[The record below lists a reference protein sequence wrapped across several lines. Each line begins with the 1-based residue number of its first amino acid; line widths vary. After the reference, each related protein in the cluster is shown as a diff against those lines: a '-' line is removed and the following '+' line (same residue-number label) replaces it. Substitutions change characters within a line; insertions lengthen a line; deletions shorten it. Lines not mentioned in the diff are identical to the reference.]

1 MGSSARP
8 AAIGPEYRW
17 EFCHVYDELV
27 RPMRLGA
34 ALVEATGDD
43 RWRDPAVE
51 LIRGGKSNLTFWVRS
66 DAGEL
71 VLRRPPSGNLLP
83 SAHDMVREARIQTAL
98 ARSDVPVPR
107 IVLVDDGDLIGASCY
122 VMQRVTG
129 LVVRDQMPP
138 TFAET
143 AEERR
148 KLAFAFLDT
157 LVRLHTVDFDALGV
171 GDYGRPQGH
180 LARQVRRWNGQW
192 EHSRA
197 REVREV
203 TELGR
208 RLADRLPEQRRS
220 SVVHG
225 DYRLDNVV
233 LHPTD
238 PATVVA
244 VLDWELSTL
253 GDPMTDLGLL
263 SLFWRSADD
272 PVLSVIPGVSHLPG
286 MPSRT
291 ELLQRYAEATGAA
304 LDDLSFYEAFAHFKF
319 AVIIQGILV
328 RSRAGAAAGQDFG
341 DLADEVRELGARGL
355 ALLTGRR
362 G

>member
-51 LIRGGKSNLTFWVRS
+51 LTRGGKSNLTFWVRS
-66 DAGEL
+66 AAGEL

-272 PVLSVIPGVSHLPG
+272 
-286 MPSRT
+286 
-291 ELLQRYAEATGAA
+291 
-304 LDDLSFYEAFAHFKF
+304 
-319 AVIIQGILV
+319 
-328 RSRAGAAAGQDFG
+328 RSCR
-341 DLADEVRELGARGL
+341 
-355 ALLTGRR
+355 
-362 G
+362 

>member
-27 RPMRLGA
+27 QPMRLGA

-66 DAGEL
+66 AAGEL

-143 AEERR
+143 AEER
-148 KLAFAFLDT
+148 AAS
-157 LVRLHTVDFDALGV
+157 
-171 GDYGRPQGH
+171 
-180 LARQVRRWNGQW
+180 
-192 EHSRA
+192 SRSPSS
-197 REVREV
+197 
-203 TELGR
+203 T
-208 RLADRLPEQRRS
+208 RS
-220 SVVHG
+220 CACT
-225 DYRLDNVV
+225 
-233 LHPTD
+233 PWT
-238 PATVVA
+238 
-244 VLDWELSTL
+244 ST
-253 GDPMTDLGLL
+253 P
-263 SLFWRSADD
+263 WA
-272 PVLSVIPGVSHLPG
+272 
-286 MPSRT
+286 
-291 ELLQRYAEATGAA
+291 
-304 LDDLSFYEAFAHFKF
+304 
-319 AVIIQGILV
+319 
-328 RSRAGAAAGQDFG
+328 
-341 DLADEVRELGARGL
+341 
-355 ALLTGRR
+355 
-362 G
+362 

>member
-1 MGSSARP
+1 M
-8 AAIGPEYRW
+8 
-17 EFCHVYDELV
+17 YDELV
-27 RPMRLGA
+27 DPVRLGA
-34 ALVEATGDD
+34 ALVHATGDD
-43 RWRDPAVE
+43 RWRKPVVE

-66 DAGEL
+66 PAGEL
-71 VLRRPPSGNLLP
+71 VLRRPPTGELLP
-83 SAHDMVREARIQTAL
+83 SAHDMVREARVQSAL
-98 ARSDVPVPR
+98 GRSDVPVPP
-107 IVLVDDGDLIGASCY
+107 IVLVDDGDLVGAPCY
-122 VMQRVTG
+122 IMERVAG
-129 LVVRDQMPP
+129 HIVRDQLPR
-138 TFAET
+138 TFAGT

-148 KLAFAFLDT
+148 KLAFAFIDT
-157 LVRLHTVDFDALGV
+157 LVRLHAVDFDAVGL

-192 EHSRA
+192 EKSRTGD
-197 REVREV
+197 VREV

-208 RLADRLPEQRRS
+208 RLADLLPEQRRS
-220 SVVHG
+220 AIVHG

-233 LHPTD
+233 LHPSD
-238 PATVVA
+238 PGTVVA

-272 PVLSVIPGVSHLPG
+272 PVLSVIPGVTHLPG
-286 MPSRT
+286 MPSRR
-291 ELLQRYAEATGAA
+291 EVLQRYAEATG
-304 LDDLSFYEAFAHFKF
+304 DDIDNLSFYEAFAHFKF

-341 DLADEVRELGARGL
+341 ELDDEVRELGARGL
-355 ALLTGRR
+355 ALVAGRR

>member
-66 DAGEL
+66 AAGEL

-122 VMQRVTG
+122 VMERVTG
-129 LVVRDQMPP
+129 HVVRDQMPP

-148 KLAFAFLDT
+148 KLAYAFLDT

-225 DYRLDNVV
+225 DYRLTTSCSTR
-233 LHPTD
+233 PT
-238 PATVVA
+238 PRR
-244 VLDWELSTL
+244 W
-253 GDPMTDLGLL
+253 
-263 SLFWRSADD
+263 WRCW
-272 PVLSVIPGVSHLPG
+272 
-286 MPSRT
+286 
-291 ELLQRYAEATGAA
+291 TG
-304 LDDLSFYEAFAHFKF
+304 SCR
-319 AVIIQGILV
+319 
-328 RSRAGAAAGQDFG
+328 RSGTR
-341 DLADEVRELGARGL
+341 
-355 ALLTGRR
+355 
-362 G
+362 